1 MAEKFSTASTTAI
14 VMLVVSFFLRSGAAH
29 HVQFRR
35 DDVPSSLPDTSI
47 VFLAV
52 KKGLRSDPPD

>member
-14 VMLVVSFFLRSGAAH
+14 ALLVVSFFLRSGAAR

-35 DDVPSSLPDTSI
+35 DDVTSI
-47 VFLAV
+47 IFLAV
-52 KKGLRSDPPD
+52 KKGLSDPPD